1 MYVSVLPTM
10 YSLLNISV
18 PTTLY
23 SLLRPHL
30 ILSNMNDRTESRLQS
45 VKLLLT
51 DVCAQPGEEQQQ
63 SE

>member
-1 MYVSVLPTM
+1 M

-18 PTTLY
+18 PTTMY

-51 DVCAQPGEEQQQ
+51 DVCAQSGEEQQQ